1 MSISCFADLTNL
13 EILNLIGNVQYPIDV
28 DIADISKLTSLKQL
42 NYSGVRFKS
51 SAPLDDLT
59 ELKVQGFGLGGC
71 PSLFEIEVA

>member
-13 EILNLIGNVQYPIDV
+13 EILNLIGSVQYPIDV

-59 ELKVQGFGLGGC
+59 ELKVQEFGLGEW

>member
-13 EILNLIGNVQYPIDV
+13 EILNLIGSVQYPIDV

-51 SAPLDDLT
+51 SAPLDNLT
-59 ELKVQGFGLGGC
+59 ELKVQEFGLGEC
-71 PSLFEIEVA
+71 LSLFEIEVA

>member
-42 NYSGVRFKS
+42 NYSGVRFKN

-59 ELKVQGFGLGGC
+59 ELKVQEFGLGEC

>member
-13 EILNLIGNVQYPIDV
+13 EILNLIGSVQYPIDV

-51 SAPLDDLT
+51 SAPLDNLT
-59 ELKVQGFGLGGC
+59 ELKVQEFGLGEC